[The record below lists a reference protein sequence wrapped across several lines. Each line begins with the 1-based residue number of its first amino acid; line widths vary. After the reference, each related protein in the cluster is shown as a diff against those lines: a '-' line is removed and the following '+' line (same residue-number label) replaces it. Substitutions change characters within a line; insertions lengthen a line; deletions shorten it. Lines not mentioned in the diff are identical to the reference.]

1 MLLAACAPILRAQT
15 PAAGTNPFLGS
26 WRLNLEKSQ
35 PASPLPRNFIS
46 VRVYEDGGGGLM
58 LHTVVNSYAGGA
70 GFLFTAAKYDG
81 REYPVYTSTTLGAL
95 LNAGQTTTYTVVFK
109 SIDAWSIEYQ
119 DRHEGKIT
127 ATGTFKISSDGKTM
141 TEVDKNYDASGKER
155 SRSLMV
161 YDKQ

>member
-1 MLLAACAPILRAQT
+1 MLLAACAPIPGAQT
-15 PAAGTNPFLGS
+15 QANGANHFLGS
-26 WRLNLEKSQ
+26 WRLNIEKSQ
-35 PASPLPRNFIS
+35 PANPLPRNFMS

-58 LHTVVNSYAGGA
+58 LHTVVNSYARGA

-95 LNAGQTTTYTVVFK
+95 LNAGQTTTYTVAFK

-119 DRHEGKIT
+119 DRQNGKIT
-127 ATGTFKISSDGKTM
+127 ASGTFKVSSDGKTL
-141 TEVDKNYDASGKER
+141 TEVDKNYDANGKER
-155 SRSLMV
+155 SSSLMV